1 MCGKPADLGQ
11 LGALLLPDAWMNVP
25 DVYAVG
31 VQEGPFSSGAGSQAD
46 QRSWEL
52 QLQTTIG
59 PSHVLL
65 HSASYG
71 VLHLCVFVRRD
82 LIWFCSLPEHSSV
95 GSKSSAA
102 NLIKT
107 KGALGVCFKLFG
119 SSILLVNCH
128 LPAHERRNPQRIH
141 EYKRICAQLALPRNC
156 ASLPFKYSSD
166 DVTERF
172 DYVFWFGDLNFRVER
187 QQRDI
192 IKLLTQLTLIANP
205 NLNGLL
211 LNDQLIKA
219 IQKGEIFQGFQEA
232 DVIRFLPT
240 YKYLIGSSRFDDV
253 SKRVPSWT
261 DRILYRVKTGHAKVE
276 CKTYDSAG
284 SLSSSDHKPVY
295 ALFEICLNA
304 GRDADIP
311 LNAGLFN
318 REVYVN
324 GLQRRRQLWNQML
337 QNKRQHSLDQR
348 RSNVCAL
355 S

>member
-1 MCGKPADLGQ
+1 MHISLSLSLSLDFIQHSLLGHEELIRYFPNRTANVAVITWNMCGKSADLSQ
-11 LGALLLPDAWMNVP
+11 LGSLLLPDSWANVP
-25 DVYAVG
+25 DVYAIG

-46 QRSWEL
+46 QRVWEL
-52 QLQTTIG
+52 QLQTTVG

-95 GSKSSAA
+95 GSKSSAT

-107 KGALGVCFKLFG
+107 KGALGVSFKLFG

-141 EYKRICAQLALPRNC
+141 EYKRICSQLSLPRNG
-156 ASLPFKYSSD
+156 APLPFKYASE

-211 LNDQLIKA
+211 LSDQLIKA
-219 IQKGEIFQGFQEA
+219 IQKGDTFPL
-232 DVIRFLPT
+232 LP
-240 YKYLIGSSRFDDV
+240 
-253 SKRVPSWT
+253 
-261 DRILYRVKTGHAKVE
+261 
-276 CKTYDSAG
+276 
-284 SLSSSDHKPVY
+284 
-295 ALFEICLNA
+295 
-304 GRDADIP
+304 
-311 LNAGLFN
+311 
-318 REVYVN
+318 
-324 GLQRRRQLWNQML
+324 
-337 QNKRQHSLDQR
+337 
-348 RSNVCAL
+348 
-355 S
+355 